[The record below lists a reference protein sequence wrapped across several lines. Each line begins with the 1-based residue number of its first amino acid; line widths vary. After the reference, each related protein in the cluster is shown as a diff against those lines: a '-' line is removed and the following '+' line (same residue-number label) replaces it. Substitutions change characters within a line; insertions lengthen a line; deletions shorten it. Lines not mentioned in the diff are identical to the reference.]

1 MKTFIGAVCFFLF
14 VSTALALPILNIRE
28 FGAAGDGIA
37 DDSAALKQAAERLKS
52 NGGGTLEFPAGTY
65 RIGTVGGGL
74 ILDEQSNVKVVFA
87 DGAVLLM
94 DNLLPDG
101 NGGGHGITVRGPA
114 KNIELHNIKVQWKNK
129 ARTRS
134 NGDGSGWKIVKS

>member
-52 NGGGTLEFPAGTY
+52 NGGGTLEFRPEH
-65 RIGTVGGGL
+65 TVS
-74 ILDEQSNVKVVFA
+74 EPWEVV
-87 DGAVLLM
+87 
-94 DNLLPDG
+94 
-101 NGGGHGITVRGPA
+101 
-114 KNIELHNIKVQWKNK
+114 
-129 ARTRS
+129 
-134 NGDGSGWKIVKS
+134 